1 MVELPRCA
9 DNLTMPTPTEPHQ
22 ATASEESAE
31 HALDAGYAHLASVF
45 HGDALNADASRAA
58 RDHHEGQPEAGVRE
72 ASGRDG
78 ARDVGGEEAE
88 GIDIDWPIDTRAL
101 RESLLE
107 AEADRVA
114 GRTFSAEEV
123 RARYGLPPSGTR

>member
-1 MVELPRCA
+1 
-9 DNLTMPTPTEPHQ
+9 MPTPTEPHQ
-22 ATASEESAE
+22 ATASEEPAE

-45 HGDALNADASRAA
+45 HGDALNAERRTA
-58 RDHHEGQPEAGVRE
+58 RDHYARQPEITAGE
-72 ASGRDG
+72 ASGRGD
-78 ARDVGGEEAE
+78 AHAVGGEEAE
-88 GIDIDWPIDTRAL
+88 GIDAHWPIDTTDL

-123 RARYGLPPSGTR
+123 RARYGLPQLGTR